1 MSPCEL
7 LFARLKTRDLHAG
20 DVVVGKKNFPNVLHL
35 VEESLNKVPKALVV
49 MFWHHVLLE
58 AFNYLLLQPI

>member
-1 MSPCEL
+1 MLSARSKYSAQLNSSSPTL
-7 LFARLKTRDLHAG
+7 HHRNFAN
-20 DVVVGKKNFPNVLHL
+20 VVSL
-35 VEESLNKVPKALVV
+35 VEESLNKVPKALVL